1 MKEIKKQWQ
10 TLLAGNNK
18 PSAARLAVIDSNSEI
33 AMQKINI
40 GDVFADLF
48 ESKPITESTQM
59 TRQYKMLY
67 DMALAYRTKGS
78 GYYCDN
84 EVSKRLMFALE
95 RLYQSRY
102 GEN

>member
-48 ESKPITESTQM
+48 ESEPIT
-59 TRQYKMLY
+59 
-67 DMALAYRTKGS
+67 
-78 GYYCDN
+78 
-84 EVSKRLMFALE
+84 
-95 RLYQSRY
+95 
-102 GEN
+102 